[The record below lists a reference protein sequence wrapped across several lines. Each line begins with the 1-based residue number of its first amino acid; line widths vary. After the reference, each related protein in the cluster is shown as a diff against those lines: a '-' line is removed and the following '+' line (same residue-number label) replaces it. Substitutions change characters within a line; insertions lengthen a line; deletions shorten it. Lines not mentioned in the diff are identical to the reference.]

1 MKNTKGKDEND
12 TSATK
17 TRRKSTRKSSVASEE
32 NLSIKISKVD
42 DLKQRS
48 DNLTFSVYDLC
59 IININAENNFVQKI

>member
-42 DLKQRS
+42 DLKQMS
-48 DNLTFSVYDLC
+48 DNLT
-59 IININAENNFVQKI
+59 EKIPNEQVIHFQFMIYV